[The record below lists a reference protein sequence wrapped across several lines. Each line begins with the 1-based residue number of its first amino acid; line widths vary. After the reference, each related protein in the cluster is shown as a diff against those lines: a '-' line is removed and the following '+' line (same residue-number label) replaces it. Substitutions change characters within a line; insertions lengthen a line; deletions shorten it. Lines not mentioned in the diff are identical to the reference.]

1 MSRFIRELFHGS
13 SYRHHPRYYYDDA
26 VVSYGAGRSMLPD
39 VVLRVPMETMKDVER
54 VKQALTFEGVHRV
67 RCDLAT
73 QTVIVSGNVPPK
85 TLLRRV
91 RWIKRH
97 SSIISFGVPYAGPS
111 YGSEYP
117 AYNPYALDRPA
128 YGGGVYGARPGEL
141 EYDREYGSVYGS
153 SAYGTPYTRSYSG
166 YMNY

>member
-1 MSRFIRELFHGS
+1 MSRFIRELFHGN

-26 VVSYGAGRSMLPD
+26 VVSYGTGRSMLPD
-39 VVLRVPMETMKDVER
+39 VVLHVPMETMKDVER
-54 VKQALTFEGVHRV
+54 VKQALAFEGVHRV

-97 SSIISFGVPYAGPS
+97 SSIISFGVPYEGPS

-117 AYNPYALDRPA
+117 GYNPYALERYPSFA
-128 YGGGVYGARPGEL
+128 SGYGARRNEL
-141 EYDREYGSVYGS
+141 EYGMEYGSPYGGS
-153 SAYGTPYTRSYSG
+153 PYGTPYSRSYSG
-166 YMNY
+166 YLDY